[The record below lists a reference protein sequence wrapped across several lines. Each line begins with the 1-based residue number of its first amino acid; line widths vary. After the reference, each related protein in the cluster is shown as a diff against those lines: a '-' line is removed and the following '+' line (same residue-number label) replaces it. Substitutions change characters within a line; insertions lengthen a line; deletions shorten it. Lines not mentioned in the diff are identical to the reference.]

1 MQAVPL
7 DITQET
13 VETAVLQSPLPV
25 LLDFWADWCP
35 PCHMVSQWLTRL
47 APAYAGQLLVA
58 KVDVTEDQTIAEQ
71 FGVQSLPALLWLENG
86 EVRHRQLD
94 EINEGGLRQLVDKLL
109 NKNEG

>member
-1 MQAVPL
+1 MQTLPL

-25 LLDFWADWCP
+25 LLDFWAEWCP
-35 PCHMVSQWLTRL
+35 PCHMVSQWLARL
-47 APAYAGQLLVA
+47 APDYAGQLVVA

-86 EVRHRQLD
+86 IVLHRQLD
-94 EINEGGLRQLVDKLL
+94 EINEGGLRQWVNRLL
-109 NKNEG
+109 NKHEE